1 MMGARP
7 TPPRGTTTGNF
18 IAEWFGHRVWPTV
31 DGTPL
36 AVSNQ
41 SAGIC
46 PFLSSALEQPRKCI
60 KTARGFEGPT
70 GVCTISSDSNGQR
83 QDWLACPHRTL
94 DQPFTLLTAGV
105 RTTYRIAPDAR
116 IILVP
121 VSVLGHPAQ
130 QARIVEALRSK
141 SARVFGFAGGKLGGE
156 VDLPETDHSPGAK
169 VDVSVIELT
178 DVDEAGRPSQFGK
191 HMFYEI
197 QTADFHGSPL
207 HAVRQL
213 REHLPTTPGENYHA
227 ALSGMVEVAGTGVEG
242 PNKANIFK
250 RTIYQMVLKI
260 QMAHHPDCAGFVI
273 VLPVP
278 VWDSWLRHLGRPHL
292 EPVKGDTSC
301 LHLVGP
307 DESGGEILDS
317 ARAWVFVFDVDRE
330 APASPHPLRIV
341 HRVATSSAAL
351 IHYAFQSA
359 SQRAIE
365 QGVIKRYRGV
375 LEGRVLQGWKG
386 GLAAEPESDE

>member
-7 TPPRGTTTGNF
+7 TPPKGSTTGNF

-36 AVSNQ
+36 AVANQ
-41 SAGIC
+41 SGGLC
-46 PFLSSALEQPRKCI
+46 PFLSGALEHPTTCV
-60 KTARGFEGPT
+60 KTARGFDGPT
-70 GVCTISSDSNGQR
+70 GVCTVSSDSNGQR

-94 DQPFTLLTAGV
+94 DQPFTLLTASV
-105 RTTYRIAPDAR
+105 RTTYRIAPGTP

-121 VSVLGHPAQ
+121 VSVLGHRQQQTRIAQ
-130 QARIVEALRSK
+130 ALRSK
-141 SARVFGFAGGKLGGE
+141 SARVFAFAGGKLGGE
-156 VDLPETDHSPGAK
+156 IDLPETDHSPGAK

-178 DVDEAGRPSQFGK
+178 DIDATGRPSQFGK

-207 HAVRQL
+207 HAVRML
-213 REHLPTTPGENYHA
+213 REHLPTKASPDYHA
-227 ALSGMVEVAGTGVEG
+227 KLSSMVEVAGTGVEG

-260 QMAHHPDCAGFVI
+260 QMANHPDCAGFVI

-278 VWDSWLRHLGRPHL
+278 VWDSWLRHLGSPHL
-292 EPVKGDTSC
+292 EPVNGDKTC

-330 APASPHPLRIV
+330 SKASPHPVRIV

-375 LEGRVLQGWKG
+375 LEGRVRQGWGG
-386 GLAAEPESDE
+386 GLEADAEE